1 MFPGGVGRHGKPFTV
16 QSRRIV
22 TGVSLALGLLA
33 LVVITTAGARS
44 PNRPRRDGTVS
55 AASRVRGPLV
65 PQHGAL
71 LGAFVSTT
79 GTGWAAADVDARE
92 VALGRPFDIDHRFQN
107 WTTAFPTPA
116 DSWDVSHGRIPMVTW
131 QPDTVSLDAIAAGA
145 ADDVIRARAA
155 AVAAFGHPL
164 LLRFAHEMNADWYR
178 WSGVRANTPGATD
191 APGKYIAAWRHV
203 HDVFAAAGATNVVWV
218 WSPNHVSV
226 PNTTWN
232 AAANYYPG
240 DGYVDWV
247 GIDGYN
253 RDRTHWHSF
262 ATIFSPLY
270 AQFASRKPIMIG
282 ETASVEG
289 TSATQK
295 ARWIAEARRAMKTKF
310 PAIGAFVWFDT
321 TKQGFDWRFDSSA
334 PSRAAFRAL
343 GADPYFRTR

>member
-1 MFPGGVGRHGKPFTV
+1 MRALSSGSSGGNGVYSYGGDIFPASTYGATNYWVDPILST
-16 QSRRIV
+16 S
-22 TGVSLALGLLA
+22 SAP
-33 LVVITTAGARS
+33 AGPS
-44 PNRPRRDGTVS
+44 V
-55 AASRVRGPLV
+55 L
-65 PQHGAL
+65 
-71 LGAFVSTT
+71 STT
-79 GTGWAAADVDARE
+79 
-92 VALGRPFDIDHRFQN
+92 
-107 WTTAFPTPA
+107 PT
-116 DSWDVSHGRIPMVTW
+116 
-131 QPDTVSLDAIAAGA
+131 
-145 ADDVIRARAA
+145 
-155 AVAAFGHPL
+155 
-164 LLRFAHEMNADWYR
+164 
-178 WSGVRANTPGATD
+178 
-191 APGKYIAAWRHV
+191 
-203 HDVFAAAGATNVVWV
+203 AGATNVVWV